1 MSAVRLARG
10 ATGRP
15 CIVKFDG
22 CYHGHADALLA
33 KAGSGVATFGLPDS
47 AGVPPE
53 TTAHTLVAPYNDAE
67 AVARLLERN
76 AGRVAAIL
84 VEPVAGNMGVVP
96 PAEGFLPELRRLAT
110 EHDALIIFDEV
121 MSGFRVAR
129 GGACER
135 YGVRPDL
142 VTLGKVVGGG
152 LPAAAYGGRR
162 DLMEQV
168 APLGPVYQAGTLS
181 GNPVAMAAGLAT
193 LRLLDAPL
201 YERLERVSGRLA
213 DGLSAAAAEAGVPA
227 QVNRVGSMLS
237 VFFTDRAVTDMASA
251 SSTDRALF
259 ARVFHGLLER
269 GVYAPPSALEAWF
282 VSAAHSEA
290 EVETT
295 VAAFREA
302 LREAAEASGG

>member
-1 MSAVRLARG
+1 
-10 ATGRP
+10 
-15 CIVKFDG
+15 
-22 CYHGHADALLA
+22 
-33 KAGSGVATFGLPDS
+33 
-47 AGVPPE
+47 
-53 TTAHTLVAPYNDAE
+53 
-67 AVARLLERN
+67 
-76 AGRVAAIL
+76 
-84 VEPVAGNMGVVP
+84 
-96 PAEGFLPELRRLAT
+96 
-110 EHDALIIFDEV
+110 V

-135 YGVRPDL
+135 FGVRPDL
-142 VTLGKVVGGG
+142 VALGKVVGGG
-152 LPAAAYGGRR
+152 MPAAAYGGRR
-162 DLMEQV
+162 NLMEQV

-201 YERLERVSGRLA
+201 YEGLERVSGRLA

-251 SSTDRALF
+251 SSTDRTLF

-282 VSAAHSEA
+282 VSAAHSDA
-290 EVETT
+290 EVDAT

-302 LREAAEASGG
+302 LRDAAARGPSVHG